1 MMKLLFNVADRGDKY
16 EFISANTNEL
26 AFAGTT
32 NDIIEVPSWEIYEA
46 IIDMLNE
53 GNKRV
58 FAPKEAPFSLYNIY
72 RLTEEL
78 NTLEYKKQSAI
89 NIARDTLYNK
99 IINKLAIRHA
109 FRFLMLYNTLVDSGI
124 YITNDN
130 KEDIYNNIIQDPDK
144 SSLVN
149 VYNEYILLMNK
160 LDKYIDYIDKYNK
173 TVDIIN
179 SIRVI
184 TSEEL
189 QIRANIQS
197 LEHVEDLSTLKT
209 DNEYLHENEAIAAID
224 NIINDF
230 IQTLEE

>member
-1 MMKLLFNVADRGDKY
+1 MKLLFNVADRGDKY

-53 GNKRV
+53 GTKRV
-58 FAPKEAPFSLYNIY
+58 FIPKDTPITIDNIY
-72 RLTEEL
+72 TEKL
-78 NTLEYKKQSAI
+78 SILESKKNSAI
-89 NIARDTLYNK
+89 NTARDILYNK
-99 IINKLAIRHA
+99 IINKLAIKHVYK
-109 FRFLMLYNTLVDSGI
+109 FLILYNTLVDSGI

-160 LDKYIDYIDKYNK
+160 LDKYFDYIDKYDK
-173 TVDIIN
+173 TVDVIN